1 MEGGAIM
8 ADSSDR
14 TQGAAG
20 VASAPQRCRLPH
32 ISRVLAPTDFS
43 ELANHAVGYAYA
55 LLPGGGT
62 VHLLHVVEE
71 ASLPNPLYAHY
82 MPGRRPTAEE
92 RAAQRRDL
100 EASLRALVP
109 EGAAACGIETRFEI
123 VEGEDP
129 ARTILAAA
137 ERLGVDL
144 TCMGTH
150 GRSGLSALVA
160 GCVACEVASGSSR
173 PLFLVRPPK
182 RD

>member
-1 MEGGAIM
+1 MGDA
-8 ADSSDR
+8 SDR
-14 TQGAAG
+14 TQEAAAAGAAR
-20 VASAPQRCRLPH
+20 RCSLPR
-32 ISRVLAPTDFS
+32 IARVLAPTDFS

-62 VHLLHVVEE
+62 VYLLHAVEE
-71 ASLPNPLYAHY
+71 VRLPNPLYAHY
-82 MPGRRPTAEE
+82 TPGRHPSAAE

-100 EASLRALVP
+100 EQALHALVP
-109 EGAAACGIETRFEI
+109 EEAAGRGIETRVEV

-129 ARTILAAA
+129 ARAILAAA
-137 ERLGVDL
+137 ERLDVDV

-150 GRSGLSALVA
+150 GRSGVSALVA

-182 RD
+182 RG